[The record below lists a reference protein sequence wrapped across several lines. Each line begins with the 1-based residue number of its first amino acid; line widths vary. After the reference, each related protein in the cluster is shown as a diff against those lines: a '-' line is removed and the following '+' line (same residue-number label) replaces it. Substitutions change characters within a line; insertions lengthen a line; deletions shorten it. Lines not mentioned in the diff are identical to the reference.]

1 MFLID
6 FSAPCGVLGV
16 AHPDTISPV
25 LLPAIEVLGATD
37 IVNLASPALPKNES
51 SLPLLGNESYA
62 ALVGPDWPKP
72 RIESSQ
78 PLRGPESYSAFVVP
92 DFPKPKIESLL
103 LISPDFPAAVT
114 PDWPKQR

>member
-16 AHPDTISPV
+16 AHPDTFSPV

-37 IVNLASPALPKNES
+37 IVNLASPALPKNENSLPPLGAESFSTSVGPDFPKPRIES
-51 SLPLLGNESYA
+51 SLPLLGPESYS

-72 RIESSQ
+72 R
-78 PLRGPESYSAFVVP
+78 
-92 DFPKPKIESLL
+92 
-103 LISPDFPAAVT
+103 
-114 PDWPKQR
+114 